1 MTNAL
6 PNNPSLEQLK
16 NQAKDILKAHK
27 SGQDSACGT
36 LKLLTK
42 FEDDSDQEILSATVT
57 LQEVQHALAMDYGF
71 DSWDALRQA
80 VAEMDSNSTIV
91 SDEDRQVISLVD
103 KLLTDAIESRASDL
117 HFEPFE
123 NSYRV
128 RFRTEGRLHEVKQAP
143 VDLGPRIAARL
154 KVMSGIDIA
163 ERRVPQHG
171 HIKVKISESRAIDFR
186 VHTLPVLFGEKIS
199 LRVLDTSS
207 VRIGMDALGFER
219 GQKKLF
225 LEALHKPAG
234 LLLVT
239 GPTGSGT
246 TVTLYTGITLLNKPE
261 LEIYTV
267 EDPVEINLDGVN
279 QCCVDLKVGLDYE
292 SALRSCLMQD
302 PDILLVGEI
311 RDLAIAN
318 LSIKAAQTGHLVL
331 SSMQTNGVP
340 ETLTHLR
347 GMGVSAFSLTRV
359 VSLVTAQRLVRRLC
373 PACRVPLDIP
383 KNALIDAGFS
393 EKDIDGGLQIFGPGD
408 CDKCSGGYKGRVGIH
423 EVVKITPEIARVIM
437 EGGNASQIAEECQRA
452 GFDNIMQ
459 SALRKVKQG
468 HTSLDEVDRV
478 AGPLAAKVAGALVN
492 T

>member
-163 ERRVPQHG
+163 ERPATRSHQG
-171 HIKVKISESRAIDFR
+171 KD
-186 VHTLPVLFGEKIS
+186 
-199 LRVLDTSS
+199 LR
-207 VRIGMDALGFER
+207 I
-219 GQKKLF
+219 
-225 LEALHKPAG
+225 
-234 LLLVT
+234 
-239 GPTGSGT
+239 
-246 TVTLYTGITLLNKPE
+246 
-261 LEIYTV
+261 
-267 EDPVEINLDGVN
+267 
-279 QCCVDLKVGLDYE
+279 
-292 SALRSCLMQD
+292 
-302 PDILLVGEI
+302 
-311 RDLAIAN
+311 
-318 LSIKAAQTGHLVL
+318 
-331 SSMQTNGVP
+331 
-340 ETLTHLR
+340 
-347 GMGVSAFSLTRV
+347 
-359 VSLVTAQRLVRRLC
+359 
-373 PACRVPLDIP
+373 
-383 KNALIDAGFS
+383 
-393 EKDIDGGLQIFGPGD
+393 PGD
-408 CDKCSGGYKGRVGIH
+408 RFPGPYAAG
-423 EVVKITPEIARVIM
+423 VVW
-437 EGGNASQIAEECQRA
+437 
-452 GFDNIMQ
+452 
-459 SALRKVKQG
+459 
-468 HTSLDEVDRV
+468 
-478 AGPLAAKVAGALVN
+478 
-492 T
+492 

>member
-1 MTNAL
+1 
-6 PNNPSLEQLK
+6 
-16 NQAKDILKAHK
+16 
-27 SGQDSACGT
+27 
-36 LKLLTK
+36 
-42 FEDDSDQEILSATVT
+42 
-57 LQEVQHALAMDYGF
+57 
-71 DSWDALRQA
+71 
-80 VAEMDSNSTIV
+80 
-91 SDEDRQVISLVD
+91 
-103 KLLTDAIESRASDL
+103 
-117 HFEPFE
+117 
-123 NSYRV
+123 
-128 RFRTEGRLHEVKQAP
+128 
-143 VDLGPRIAARL
+143 
-154 KVMSGIDIA
+154 
-163 ERRVPQHG
+163 
-171 HIKVKISESRAIDFR
+171 
-186 VHTLPVLFGEKIS
+186 
-199 LRVLDTSS
+199 
-207 VRIGMDALGFER
+207 
-219 GQKKLF
+219 
-225 LEALHKPAG
+225 
-234 LLLVT
+234 LVT

-340 ETLTHLR
+340 ETLMHLR